1 MDATAEFKSEVI
13 LTSSIESIDIIFID
27 MSVWLSSEPD
37 SYSGRTS
44 ISSGLMHSMKAWNQI
59 DRKSI
64 LDFLK

>member
-13 LTSSIESIDIIFID
+13 LTSSIDIIFID

-37 SYSGRTS
+37 SYSGRAS

-59 DRKSI
+59 DRQSI